1 MGSLSFLPAQPSCPV
16 QLSRAWIYPPL
27 LGTVEPILVLQAVCV
42 VVRAR
47 TGAKQCA
54 RGDTSPITPSALSA
68 PH

>member
-27 LGTVEPILVLQAVCV
+27 LGTVEPTLVLQAVCV

-47 TGAKQCA
+47 TGAKHVL
-54 RGDTSPITPSALSA
+54 GVTPSALSA